1 MRYKISEVSKMTD
14 IPVVTI
20 RYFEEQGIVSP
31 VRKGSYR
38 YFSEQDIYNL
48 CEYRKMRSYGMK
60 LEEIKE
66 FFQIQDMK
74 TYASAFE
81 RLEEQYKKQADRYR
95 ILAECTSKSVRTI
108 QEAERNIGQFI
119 DTQISEKYY
128 LDFYYGEEAVGPRDL
143 WQEWVHEYYPF
154 VEYLALID
162 EKTTWVNAIDAHIVE
177 ELRIPINGRVGKIEA
192 QRAIYTVVREVGD
205 QFYDPK
211 QLPDI
216 ENYLKEHH
224 LKRAGAIVGKLIA
237 GGKSDDLFDE
247 REGNQTYRHIGYWIP
262 VKNM

>member
-60 LEEIKE
+60 LEEIKA
-66 FFQIQDMK
+66 FLQIQDMR

-81 RLEEQYKKQADRYR
+81 RLEEHYKKQADRYR
-95 ILAECTSKSVRTI
+95 ILAECTSKSVKTI
-108 QEAERNIGQFI
+108 RETEQNIGQFI
-119 DTQISEKYY
+119 DTEISEKYY
-128 LDFYYGEEAVGPRDL
+128 LDFYYGEEAMEPREL

-162 EKTTWVNAIDAHIVE
+162 EKTIWVNAIDAQIVE
-177 ELRIPINGRVGKIEA
+177 ELGIPINDRVGRIKR

-205 QFYDPK
+205 QFYDSK

-216 ENYLKEHH
+216 ESYLKEHH
-224 LKRAGAIVGKLIA
+224 LKRAGAMVGKLIA
-237 GGKSDDLFDE
+237 GGKTDDVFGG
-247 REGNQTYRHIGYWIP
+247 REENQACRHIGYWIP
-262 VKNM
+262 VEKN